1 MLASVRRLSKSTV
14 GSIVIALFVLAIVAS
29 FALGDLANVGG
40 GTLSGGGGSTLAT
53 VGSQQ
58 VSDRDMSQTM
68 ERRLTEVRQQNPEA
82 VYATIAGEFDQ
93 LLARLIDEG
102 AIEAFAAKY
111 GFVLS
116 KRLVDAE
123 IANIPGTR
131 GLDGKFSEAAYASL
145 LAQQRL
151 TDQQVRR
158 LIGSGLMQR
167 LLLAPVGSGA
177 RVPVGVASPYAS
189 MLLEARQGEVA
200 TVPIAAF
207 RAGLTPTDRDLQ
219 RFYTANRARY
229 MVPEQRILRFA
240 RIGPE
245 QVTAVT
251 ATDAE
256 ILAFYNANQAT
267 YGAKDIR
274 VLSQAVVPDRNA
286 ANAIAA
292 RARGGASF
300 AAAAAPA
307 GLSAADVTLGP
318 QARAEFAELAGNA
331 VAAAAFAAQSG
342 AIVGPVQS
350 DLGWH
355 VVKIES
361 VQRQGGKSLAA
372 ARAEIAARLTEEK
385 RKGALDDLV
394 AQVEDAIADGSNFTE
409 AAALGKL
416 AVSETPLITATGAAR
431 GNPAF
436 RLPPELAPAL
446 RSGFELAEDDEPV
459 VETLA
464 NASGYVLVEP
474 TRIVAAAPAPLGTVR
489 AQVAEDWINQQASDR
504 ARAAASA
511 IAAKA
516 SRGVPLSKAIAEAG
530 TPLPATRQIGARRID
545 MSQMGA
551 DVPAAVRM
559 LFTLGAGKSRLVADP
574 QQRGFSVVKVN
585 RIVPGNALLQPGLI
599 GRVQNDFQEAVVD
612 EYARQF
618 VGAIRQSLGV
628 KRNEDAI
635 AAARKRLSG
644 S

>member
-1 MLASVRRLSKSTV
+1 MLSSIRRMSKSTV
-14 GSIVIALFVLAIVAS
+14 GSIIMALFVLAIVAS

-40 GTLSGGGGSTLAT
+40 GALSGGGGSSLAT
-53 VGSQQ
+53 VGGEQ

-68 ERRLTEVRQQNPEA
+68 ERRLSQVRQQNPEA

-93 LLARLIDEG
+93 LLGSIIDER
-102 AIEAFAAKY
+102 AIEAFAAKF
-111 GFVLS
+111 GFVVS

-123 IANIPGTR
+123 IANLPGTK
-131 GLDGKFSEAAYASL
+131 GLDGRFSETAYASF

-151 TDQQVRR
+151 TDQEVRR
-158 LIGSGLMQR
+158 LINSGLMQR

-177 RVPVGVASPYAS
+177 RVPVGVATPYAS

-207 RAGLTPTDRDLQ
+207 RAGLAPGDADIQ
-219 RFYTANRARY
+219 RYYAANRARY
-229 MVPEQRILRFA
+229 TVPEQRVLRLA

-245 QVTAVT
+245 QVANVA

-256 ILAFYNANQAT
+256 ILAYYNANQAT

-274 VLSQAVVPDRNA
+274 TISQAVVPDRNA

-307 GLSAADVTLGP
+307 GLAAADVAVGP
-318 QARAEFAELAGNA
+318 QTRAEFTELAGQA
-331 VAAAAFAAQSG
+331 VAAAAFAAPSG

-355 VVKIES
+355 VVKIDG
-361 VQRQGGKSLAA
+361 VQRQGGTPLAA
-372 ARAEIAARLTEEK
+372 ARTEIAARLTEDK
-385 RKGALDDLV
+385 RKGALADLV
-394 AQVEDAIADGSNFTE
+394 AKVEDALADGSNYAE
-409 AAALGKL
+409 AAALGRL
-416 AVSETPLITATGAAR
+416 AVSETPLITATGTVR

-436 RLPPELAPAL
+436 KLPPELAPAL
-446 RSGFELAEDDEPV
+446 RSGFELAQDDEPV
-459 VETLA
+459 VEALA
-464 NASGYVLVEP
+464 NSAGYVLVAP
-474 TRIVAAAPAPLGTVR
+474 ARIVPAAAAPLANVR
-489 AQVAEDWINQQASDR
+489 AQVAEDWVNQQASDR

-516 SRGVPLSKAIAEAG
+516 ARGVPLSKAVAEAG
-530 TPLPATRQIGARRID
+530 TALPPVRQIGTRRMD

-551 DVPAAVRM
+551 NVPAAVRM
-559 LFTLGAGKSRLVADP
+559 LFTLGSGKSRLVADP

-599 GRVQNDFQEAVVD
+599 GRVQNEFQDAVVE

-618 VGAIRQSLGV
+618 MGAVRQSLGV
-628 KRNEDAI
+628 KRNEAAI
-635 AAARKRLSG
+635 AATKKRISG